1 MRNPAL
7 FLVLCMI
14 LWSCT
19 PKSDNKNS
27 SEEHGHSHA
36 DGSEDVHADA
46 SSLDKESVEFKDPF
60 IVQASENSPEF
71 IQHASGVKIIENI
84 ADFETKVGIETQE
97 GYFGPLLFGGELRT
111 FFIVLHPG
119 QFLAEHAHAIESIVY
134 TVSGKWVLC
143 SEGNRQVMK
152 PGTLFHFGDNKPTGW
167 EAPFNEEAHLLVVKK
182 RTPDQNYESY
192 MAGLADMAAMMDKE
206 MEKGMTL
213 WYHQLGPEHPAR
225 QFAAQVNPDFD
236 QLIDKLESR

>member
-1 MRNPAL
+1 MSNQVTNHQITTEELEKSRCELAGL
-7 FLVLCMI
+7 FRLLARFGLNEGIDNHC
-14 LWSCT
+14 SC
-19 PKSDNKNS
+19 
-27 SEEHGHSHA
+27 
-36 DGSEDVHADA
+36 
-46 SSLDKESVEFKDPF
+46 
-60 IVQASENSPEF
+60 
-71 IQHASGVKIIENI
+71 
-84 ADFETKVGIETQE
+84 IETQE

-134 TVSGKWVLC
+134 TVSGNWVLC

-152 PGTLFHFGDNKPTGW
+152 PGTLFHFGNDKPTGW
-167 EAPFNEEAHLLVVKK
+167 EAPFNEEAHLLVFKK

-192 MAGLADMAAMMDKE
+192 MAGLADMQVMMDEE

-213 WYHQLGPEHPAR
+213 WYHQIGPEHPAR

-236 QLIDKLESR
+236 QLIEKLESR